1 MLIFKT
7 EQEKLDKIKE
17 CYQKMNIN
25 EKENPKDWIYFFK
38 EYQKLTTLEE
48 FISIYKDKYD
58 KKVLEELYFTYQQ
71 LGDE

>member
-17 CYQKMNIN
+17 CYQKMKIY
-25 EKENPKDWIYFFK
+25 EKENTAEWIHFFK

>member
-17 CYQKMNIN
+17 CYQKMNIY
-25 EKENPKDWIYFFK
+25 EKENPNDWIHFFK
-38 EYQKLTTLEE
+38 EYQKLMTLEE
-48 FISIYKDKYD
+48 FINFYENKYD
-58 KKVLEELYFTYQQ
+58 KEVIKELYLTYQQ

>member
-17 CYQKMNIN
+17 CYQKMKIYK
-25 EKENPKDWIYFFK
+25 KEDAEEWIHFFK
-38 EYQKLTTLEE
+38 EYQKLMTLEE